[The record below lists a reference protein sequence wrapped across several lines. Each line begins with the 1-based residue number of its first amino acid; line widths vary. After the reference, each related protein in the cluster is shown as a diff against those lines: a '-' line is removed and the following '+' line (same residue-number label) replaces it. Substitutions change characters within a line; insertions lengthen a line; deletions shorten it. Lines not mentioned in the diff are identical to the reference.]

1 VAEQDF
7 QTGGSDLVRVI
18 SDAAPL
24 AELSELEDAARHLA
38 RGSRADSTWRAYDS
52 DFRHFQAWCSEH
64 GLSALP
70 AEPLT
75 VATYL
80 AALESSHSPS
90 TIRRRLAAISVSHQ
104 LAGLETPTGDAG
116 VKSVWAG
123 IRRCKGVAPRKV
135 RAART
140 KVITALVA
148 PLGNRLIDVRDRT
161 LILIGFAGALRR
173 SELVALDIDDVGE
186 DAGGLVLSIRRSKTD
201 QEAEGA
207 IRGLPYGSHPGTCP
221 VRAWRAWIDASDIT
235 TGPAFRGV
243 DRHGRLRS
251 TRLSDR
257 AVADIIKR
265 RAARAGLDGSFAGHS
280 LRSGFATEGY
290 SQGTP
295 ELAIM
300 RHGRWNSASV
310 MRGYVQEGTLWSDNP
325 AARLGL

>member
-1 VAEQDF
+1 V
-7 QTGGSDLVRVI
+7 
-18 SDAAPL
+18 
-24 AELSELEDAARHLA
+24 ELGKLEDQARRLA

-52 DFRHFQAWCSEH
+52 DLRHFQAWCSEH
-64 GLSALP
+64 HLSNLP

-75 VATYL
+75 VAIYL

-104 LAGLETPTGDAG
+104 LAGMETPTADAG

-123 IRRCKGVAPRKV
+123 IRRRKGVAPRKV

-140 KVITALVA
+140 KVITTLVA
-148 PLGNRLIDVRDRT
+148 PLGNRLIDVRDRA

-173 SELVALDIDDVGE
+173 SEIVALDVDDVQE
-186 DAGGLVLSIRRSKTD
+186 DADGIVLAIRRSKTD
-201 QEAEGA
+201 QEAEGET
-207 IRGLPYGSHPGTCP
+207 RGLPYGSHPATCP
-221 VRAWRAWIDASDIT
+221 VRAWRAWINASGIDA
-235 TGPAFRGV
+235 GPVFRAV
-243 DRHGRLRS
+243 DRHGRMRS

-257 AVADIIKR
+257 ALADMIKR
-265 RAARAGLDGSFAGHS
+265 RAAEVGLDGLFAGHS

-290 SQGTP
+290 AQGTP

-300 RHGRWNSASV
+300 RHGRWKSASV
-310 MRGYVQEGTLWSDNP
+310 MRGYVQEGTIWSDNA